1 VGQFCLLF
9 IAEGKHQNSITQKE
23 FSMITLR
30 KSDERGYA
38 NHGWLESRFSF
49 SFAEYQD
56 PAHVHFGPLRVI
68 NDDYIEAGKGFGTHG
83 HRDMEIVTYVLEGA
97 IAHKDSIGNGET
109 IRPGEVQRMS
119 AGRGIMH
126 SEFNPSATE
135 RTHLLQIWII
145 PDRTGGAASYEQ
157 TFYPEADR
165 RGTLRLVASP
175 DGAHGS
181 VTIQQNAQ
189 MYAGLFDGDESAT
202 HTLASGRLAY
212 VHVAR
217 GSVRVNG
224 NALNAG
230 DAVKM
235 ENETSV
241 HIDGGDNAEVLLFDL
256 PPLQ

>member
-1 VGQFCLLF
+1 
-9 IAEGKHQNSITQKE
+9 
-23 FSMITLR
+23 MITLR

-56 PAHVHFGPLRVI
+56 DKHVHFGPLRVI

-83 HRDMEIVTYVLEGA
+83 HRDMEIVTYVLAGA
-97 IAHKDSIGNGET
+97 IAHKDSLGNGAE

-135 RTHLLQIWII
+135 RTHLLQIWIV
-145 PDRTGGAASYEQ
+145 PDRTGGPASYEQ

-175 DGAHGS
+175 DGALGS
-181 VTIQQNAQ
+181 VTIQQNAT
-189 MYAGLFDGDESAT
+189 MYAGLFDGAESAT
-202 HTLASGRLAY
+202 HTLANTRLAY

-224 NALNAG
+224 TALHAG
-230 DAVKM
+230 DAAKI
-235 ENETSV
+235 ENETSIR
-241 HIDGGDNAEVLLFDL
+241 IDGGDNAEVLLFDL
-256 PPLQ
+256 PPMQ

>member
-1 VGQFCLLF
+1 ML
-9 IAEGKHQNSITQKE
+9 
-23 FSMITLR
+23 TLR
-30 KSDERGYA
+30 KSEDRGYA

-49 SFAEYQD
+49 SFADYQD
-56 PAHVHFGPLRVI
+56 PNHVHFGPLRVI

-135 RTHLLQIWII
+135 RTHLLQIWIM
-145 PDRTGGAASYEQ
+145 PNRTGGSASYEQ
-157 TFYPEADR
+157 KFYAEEEK
-165 RGTLRLVASP
+165 RGTLRQVASP
-175 DGAHGS
+175 DGAQGS
-181 VTIQQNAQ
+181 VTIQQDAR
-189 MYAGLFDGDESAT
+189 MYAGLFDGDEAT
-202 HTLASGRLAY
+202 TYTLASGRLAY

-217 GSVRVNG
+217 GNVSVNG
-224 NALNAG
+224 VALVAG
-230 DAVKM
+230 DAAKV
-235 ENETSV
+235 ENETSIR
-241 HIDGGDNAEVLLFDL
+241 IDGGAQSEVLLFDL

>member
-1 VGQFCLLF
+1 MLT
-9 IAEGKHQNSITQKE
+9 I
-23 FSMITLR
+23 R

-56 PAHVHFGPLRVI
+56 PNHVHFGPLRVI

-135 RTHLLQIWII
+135 RTHLLQIWIM
-145 PDRTGGAASYEQ
+145 PDRTGGSASYEQ
-157 TFYPEADR
+157 KFYADDEK
-165 RGTLRLVASP
+165 RGKLRQVASP
-175 DGAHGS
+175 DGAQGS
-181 VTIQQNAQ
+181 VTIQQDAR

-202 HTLASGRLAY
+202 HALASGRLAY

-217 GSVRVNG
+217 GSVSVNG
-224 NALNAG
+224 VQLVAG
-230 DAVKM
+230 DAAKI
-235 ENETSV
+235 ENESSV
-241 HIDGGDNAEVLLFDL
+241 RIDGGDNAEVLLFDL

>member
-1 VGQFCLLF
+1 ML
-9 IAEGKHQNSITQKE
+9 
-23 FSMITLR
+23 TLR

-56 PAHVHFGPLRVI
+56 PNHVHFGPLRVI

-135 RTHLLQIWII
+135 RTHLLQIWIM
-145 PDRTGGAASYEQ
+145 PNRTGGSASYEQ
-157 TFYPEADR
+157 KFYAEDEK
-165 RGTLRLVASP
+165 RGKLRQVASP
-175 DGAHGS
+175 DGAQGS
-181 VTIQQNAQ
+181 VTIQQDAR
-189 MYAGLFDGDESAT
+189 MYAGLFDGHESAT
-202 HTLASGRLAY
+202 HVLASGRLAY

-217 GSVRVNG
+217 GSVSVNG
-224 NALNAG
+224 AQLGAG
-230 DAVKM
+230 DAAKL
-235 ENETSV
+235 ENESSV
-241 HIDGGDNAEVLLFDL
+241 RIDGGDNAEVLLFDL